1 MEGLGKAICIT
12 SPMNG
17 YTVSLETEWLACP
30 RCRNKVVNVGF
41 GLVSCPECDS
51 IMNRESTIIVKEFV
65 C

>member
-1 MEGLGKAICIT
+1 MEGLGKTICIT
-12 SPMNG
+12 PPMV
-17 YTVSLETEWLACP
+17 VSFETEWLACP